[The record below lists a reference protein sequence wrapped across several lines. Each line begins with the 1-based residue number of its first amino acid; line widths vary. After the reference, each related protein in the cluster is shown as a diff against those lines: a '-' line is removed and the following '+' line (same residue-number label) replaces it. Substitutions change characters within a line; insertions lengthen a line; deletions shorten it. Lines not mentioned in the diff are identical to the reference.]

1 MARSELILV
10 VAFALA
16 GCAPAPV
23 PAPQVVAPLPKV
35 YACDQQRA
43 AAAELKALPAGS
55 VLAVF
60 IADYGELRD
69 KNRAALGLPKPAPC
83 PPR

>member
-1 MARSELILV
+1 MAPFRTVFVLALV
-10 VAFALA
+10 LA
-16 GCAPAPV
+16 ACAPAAT

-83 PPR
+83 PPT